1 MSEINLLLVRHGEA
15 AESWGKHPDPG
26 LSELGIKQSD
36 SLVNNKMLG
45 LLDSYSFV
53 SSPKLRAKMTAE
65 PLIKKLNKEL
75 IINDAYSEIPSNDI
89 DNSQKKAWLTD
100 LMNTEISDLPDSVV
114 NWRDNIIKDSLNI
127 SQNTIIFTHFMVI
140 NALVS
145 SYLKNNA
152 LMYFYPNYVSLTKIT
167 FENKELKSISLGD
180 EKKTIINL

>member
-15 AESWGKHPDPG
+15 AESWGNHPDPG
-26 LSELGIKQSD
+26 LSELGIKQSA
-36 SLVNNKMLG
+36 SLVNNKMLE

-53 SSPKLRAKMTAE
+53 SSPKLRAKITAE

-89 DNSQKKAWLTD
+89 DNSQKKVWLTNV
-100 LMNTEISDLPDSVV
+100 MNTEIRDLPDFVV
-114 NWRDNIIKDSLNI
+114 NWRNNIIKHSLGV

-140 NALVS
+140 NVLVS
-145 SYLKNNA
+145 SLLKKNA
-152 LMYFYPNYVSLTKIT
+152 LMYFHPNYVSITKIT
-167 FENKELKSISLGD
+167 LENKKVKSISLGD

>member
-26 LSELGIKQSD
+26 LSELGIKQSA
-36 SLVNNKMLG
+36 SLVNNKMLE

-53 SSPKLRAKMTAE
+53 SSPKLRAKITAE
-65 PLIKKLNKEL
+65 PLIKKFNKEL
-75 IINDAYSEIPSNDI
+75 IIQDAYSEIPSDDI
-89 DNSQKKAWLTD
+89 DNSQKKAWLTNV
-100 LMNTEISDLPDSVV
+100 MNTDIRDLPDFVA
-114 NWRDNIIKDSLNI
+114 NWRNNIIKHSLGV

-145 SYLKNNA
+145 SLLQKSA
-152 LMYFYPNYVSLTKIT
+152 LMYFYPNYVSVTKIT
-167 FENKELKSISLGD
+167 FENKEVKSISLGD

>member
-15 AESWGKHPDPG
+15 AESWGNHPDPN
-26 LSELGIKQSD
+26 LSKLGIKQSA
-36 SLVNNKMLG
+36 SLVNNEMLK

-65 PLIKKLNKEL
+65 PLIKKFNKEL

-89 DNSQKKAWLTD
+89 DKSQKKTWLTEV
-100 LMNTEISDLPDSVV
+100 MNTEIRDLPDFVV
-114 NWRDNIIKDSLNI
+114 NWRDNIIKNSLNI

-140 NALVS
+140 NALIGS
-145 SYLKNNA
+145 LLKKNM
-152 LMYFYPNYVSLTKIT
+152 LMYFYPNYASVTKIILK
-167 FENKELKSISLGD
+167 NKKVKSISLGD

>member
-15 AESWGKHPDPG
+15 AESWGKHLDPG
-26 LSELGIKQSD
+26 LSELGIKQSA
-36 SLVNNKMLG
+36 SLINNKMLE

-65 PLIKKLNKEL
+65 PLIKKFNKEL
-75 IINDAYSEIPSNDI
+75 IINDAYSEIPSDDI

-100 LMNTEISDLPDSVV
+100 LMNTDIRDLPDFVV
-114 NWRDNIIKDSLNI
+114 NWRNNIIKHSLCV

-145 SYLKNNA
+145 SLLQKSA
-152 LMYFYPNYVSLTKIT
+152 LMYFYPNYASVTKIT
-167 FENKELKSISLGD
+167 FENKEVKSISLGD